1 MRKENKVCLQR
12 NDQTMLRQVCSVKS
26 YYRFRIDSLWKH
38 LRIAPFT
45 TLLRSR
51 QLRWFENV
59 ICSNN
64 WIKQCLKLDFIV
76 KRGKGQ
82 PQKTWDDVI
91 QDDLKS

>member
-1 MRKENKVCLQR
+1 MRKENEVCLQR
-12 NDQTMLRQVCSVKS
+12 NDQTILRQVCSVKP
-26 YYRFRIDSLWKH
+26 YYRFRIDSLCKH